1 MAGNSTQ
8 ITCKSGHGCK
18 ICKCTGRSCPNM
30 YPGLK
35 VQWPELKGVSAVD
48 AKKIIEQDNQYVTAW
63 IYPETQKFVTINC
76 CNRVILFTPTNDC
89 PNGPV
94 LNSPFVG

>member
-1 MAGNSTQ
+1 MLVLQFSCYTNVY
-8 ITCKSGHGCK
+8 ITKVVFC
-18 ICKCTGRSCPNM
+18 M
-30 YPGLK
+30 VGLK